1 MAEAIVKDASL
12 VIDQKA
18 FTEII
23 GSLNAI
29 QKSIQS
35 MGSVAEKSQ
44 ETLEGIEEKTE
55 ETTEETEKSGG
66 KLQDFVN
73 WMTVTAQRREKREK
87 TDSGILKGVGKTAKN
102 IVKGLKRGILGT
114 LLMGGIT
121 GILGLLLTW
130 LSGVDLNQFREDVK
144 KFVDEWFPGLV
155 DFFETINKFAIQPLL
170 DKIDSAWEGFTNHMY
185 DIYDWFRAYVY
196 AKIAFPI
203 IGTFAKGG
211 KGLLGLMFGGVARMG
226 KIYDWFSDLFKSSK
240 NIDDTLKN
248 KKVGSLSITKRIGN
262 IMTSFNNFLGRLT
275 GGVMKKLDSLS
286 VTKRIQNITRTLN
299 NFVGNTTSAIIRKL
313 DLTTSPKAIKDVVD
327 LPNSPVNTAVKNYK
341 KTVTQFTTNEIELR
355 TKRLQDIMAKPGAL
369 RTAEEIVD
377 LKDAQKAISAGQKGV
392 MVADTA
398 GEAAKTGGVL
408 RQFTNFLNNN
418 VFGDKGVFAKIFG
431 TSSEISGLKSAA
443 DGAGAVEDAGGA
455 AKFLKFGGGLIGGIG
470 KLIGAFLPFKW
481 LFGPVVGA
489 ILVIVDAIS
498 GALSPESF
506 LGTTQEA
513 GARYGV
519 AMKRVSDGKGG
530 YVMVPDPT
538 AIQRGIGAVT
548 GVIGGFLDM
557 GELVGRL
564 FGGEKGWSEQ
574 VKGRI
579 ARMFEIM
586 AYYGSFPWDTIFG
599 FEDEGLSISESI
611 SQSLDM
617 MGNSIQLAFTKGIH
631 SMLKMLADFS
641 FTIDLPGLDP
651 YKFNPFG
658 ALNETM
664 FMKGMEQEIEVRETA
679 RSATL
684 AAQDLVKE
692 LTIGK
697 RVGTGEFSIAGREI
711 TRFEKS
717 IVDSITKASGG
728 LQDTQGFVEKL
739 ESLFLN
745 RVISGVNAEEAGKE
759 VKGILLEAFRDLD
772 MTTQQRQQVMNQ
784 IAAAN
789 TNFSNNV
796 SLNQDQQHYFGMQTV
811 TNPRGDNPNFI
822 QYDNYIQGGGR

>member
-130 LSGVDLNQFREDVK
+130 LSGVNLNQFREDVK
-144 KFVDEWFPGLV
+144 KFVDEWFPSLV
-155 DFFETINKFAIQPLL
+155 GFFETINKFAIQPLL

-203 IGTFAKGG
+203 LGTFAKGG
-211 KGLLGLMFGGVARMG
+211 KGLLGLLFSGFARMG

-248 KKVGSLSITKRIGN
+248 KKVGNMPITRRIGN
-262 IMTSFNNFLGRLT
+262 IMTSFNNFFGRLT
-275 GGVMKKLDSLS
+275 GGVVSKLEKMG
-286 VTKRIQNITRTLN
+286 VTKRVQNITRTLN
-299 NFVGNTTSAIIRKL
+299 NFVGNATGAILRKL
-313 DLTTSPKAIKDVVD
+313 DLTTSPKAIQQAID

-377 LKDAQKAISAGQKGV
+377 LKDAQKTISAGQKGV
-392 MVADTA
+392 KIADTA

-481 LFGPVVGA
+481 LFGPFVGA

-564 FGGEKGWSEQ
+564 FGGDKGWSEV

-599 FEDEGLSISESI
+599 FEDEGLSISENI

-641 FTIDLPGLDP
+641 FTIDLPGFDP
-651 YKFNPFG
+651 RTFNPFG
-658 ALNETM
+658 GLNDTM

-697 RVGTGEFSIAGREI
+697 RVGTGEFSPIGREI

-822 QYDNYIQGGGR
+822 NGPGDPFLNR